1 MEVKGIELLNA
12 MKAAH
17 KEPSKTARVA
27 EVKPDEKTSEPKAA
41 THPVVDSASQGVMTQ
56 GELDL

>member
-1 MEVKGIELLNA
+1 MEVKGIDLLNA

-17 KEPSKTARVA
+17 KEPPKTARAA
-27 EVKPDEKTSEPKAA
+27 EVKPDEKTSEPKAS
-41 THPVVDSASQGVMTQ
+41 TQPVAESAPQCVMTQ